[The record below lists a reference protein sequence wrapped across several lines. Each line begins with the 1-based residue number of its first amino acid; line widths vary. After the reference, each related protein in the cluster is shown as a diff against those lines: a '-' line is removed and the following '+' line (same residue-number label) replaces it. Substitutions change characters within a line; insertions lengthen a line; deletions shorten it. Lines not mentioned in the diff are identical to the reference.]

1 MAIRARRVFIAL
13 ALPPVVTTYAIHRTL
28 SSLESRYPELPVTS
42 STCSAALRT
51 PESPSTQRCDGV
63 DIYATQVPLST
74 LLAPRT
80 TSPDNKP
87 AATRSIAAAWAH
99 AVIGSRILRL
109 EGSLFGLV
117 TRGKFDPGDVGDSP
131 AGFAPRPEPDG
142 GEREC
147 KRELLNGVLVVER
160 PPAPGDP
167 YGLLTSWRMDRG
179 ACEFF
184 ETIARWGYPWRLVSG
199 GRHEMSVSGPL
210 EMEGRRRE
218 EEEEEEE
225 GPFVEVRFA
234 SAHDYVVVPEEGE
247 RQKTI
252 PGWVGRLHRGYARL
266 ILHLAVREL
275 QQRPVSG

>member
-147 KRELLNGVLVVER
+147 KRELLNGVLVDG
-160 PPAPGDP
+160 PG
-167 YGLLTSWRMDRG
+167 RVRV
-179 ACEFF
+179 F